1 MSDEFNPEHLKQEV
15 KEVAEETVAASE
27 GIAGALR
34 QGAAEAGET
43 ADRLLPK
50 VGKLMSK
57 GIYSTCYY
65 GSFGVV
71 FTALTIARL
80 LPKDGAV
87 IHGIEDGA
95 DAARHAAEETEATTA
110 GMPAAESAGIQA

>member
-1 MSDEFNPEHLKQEV
+1 MSDEFNPEHLKEEV

-27 GIAGALR
+27 GIR